1 MTGPSSKPQSTDAS
15 TPAVPDAATSALCAD
30 SRRAL
35 IALLLSFALPTLASV
50 LLALTPPA
58 GIGGSAS
65 ALLLFLVGWN
75 IFVIAYVILTFRT
88 FARVD
93 SAEFRARMDAR
104 GSKRPVIWR
113 VLTPRGDGPTLACE
127 SAVVAFAVVL
137 VLPHVSAI
145 NIDDWVLVPASIS
158 ILLSCWT
165 LSLVS
170 YACTMRRTTS
180 PNLDSTFPA
189 PARTRSP
196 TSSTSRLL
204 WPPRSELRTSTS
216 PRRAC
221 ARWSTC
227 T

>member
-1 MTGPSSKPQSTDAS
+1 M
-15 TPAVPDAATSALCAD
+15 VPDAATSALCAD

-58 GIGGSAS
+58 GIGGSAA
-65 ALLLFLVGWN
+65 ALVLFLVGWN

-113 VLTPRGDGPTLACE
+113 VLTPRGDGPTLAFE

-170 YACTMRRTTS
+170 YALHYAQ
-180 PNLDSTFPA
+180 NGFAEAGLDFPG
-189 PARTRSP
+189 TRSN
-196 TSSTSRLL
+196 
-204 WPPRSELRTSTS
+204 
-216 PRRAC
+216 
-221 ARWSTC
+221 AR
-227 T
+227 